1 MSNATIERMCAAV
14 SADAM
19 MQDLAEFARRIKLS
33 GTRQELESFHYL
45 QRRLETCG
53 FRTRLIHHDAYISL
67 PGAARLDVGNAQ
79 VPCITHSFSQPS
91 GPGGLHASLVHVGAG
106 TAADFAAADVRGK
119 VALIDGIAVPATSAR
134 ATEAGA
140 IGQVHISP
148 HEHLHEMCIS
158 PVWGSPTD
166 ATVERLPR
174 AVVLSVALAHGN
186 KLKQRLAREGVV
198 AVTLHAVVDTGWRQT
213 PILVADMSGPGPE
226 DQEPFVMFSGHHD
239 TWHYGVMDNGSAN
252 ATMLEVARL
261 CAAERAH
268 WRRGLRL
275 CFWSGHSHGRY
286 SGSTWYADHHWN
298 ELEQRCVVHVNV
310 DSTGGKGAVVLAD
323 TVTSAELRA
332 LAQDAV
338 GTQGNQTLVGRRMGR
353 AGDQSFWG
361 IGVPSIFMGMGEQPA
376 ETTLDVTASVLGGAT
391 GRKGAGFGWWWHTPD
406 DTLDKIDPQ
415 LLVRDT
421 RVYVHAIWRL
431 LHDPVLPFD
440 YAQHAAD
447 LLAEL
452 DALHPALH
460 GRFDTD
466 PIVSRA
472 TELRTKAAALR
483 DHASR
488 AARDPDHERINHA
501 LMQVSR
507 ALVPMDYTSGDR
519 FGHDPALRQSAWPP
533 LDSLR
538 RLAGATPGSTDE
550 KFLAVAATR
559 DRNRVAHA
567 LRQAIAALDVGLAA
581 T

>member
-1 MSNATIERMCAAV
+1 
-14 SADAM
+14 
-19 MQDLAEFARRIKLS
+19 
-33 GTRQELESFHYL
+33 
-45 QRRLETCG
+45 
-53 FRTRLIHHDAYISL
+53 
-67 PGAARLDVGNAQ
+67 
-79 VPCITHSFSQPS
+79 
-91 GPGGLHASLVHVGAG
+91 
-106 TAADFAAADVRGK
+106 
-119 VALIDGIAVPATSAR
+119 
-134 ATEAGA
+134 
-140 IGQVHISP
+140 
-148 HEHLHEMCIS
+148 
-158 PVWGSPTD
+158 
-166 ATVERLPR
+166 
-174 AVVLSVALAHGN
+174 
-186 KLKQRLAREGVV
+186 
-198 AVTLHAVVDTGWRQT
+198 
-213 PILVADMSGPGPE
+213 
-226 DQEPFVMFSGHHD
+226 MFSGHHD

-261 CAAERAH
+261 CAAERAR

-286 SGSTWYADHHWN
+286 SGSTWYADHHWD
-298 ELEQRCVVHVNV
+298 ELERRCVAHVNV
-310 DSTGGKGAVVLAD
+310 DSTGGKGAVVLTD
-323 TVTSAELRA
+323 TVTSAELRG

-338 GTQGNQTLVGRRMGR
+338 GTQGRQSLVGRRMGR

-376 ETTLDVTASVLGGAT
+376 ETSLDVTASVLGGAT

-406 DTLDKIDPQ
+406 DTIDKIDPD
-415 LLVRDT
+415 LLARDT

-452 DALHPALH
+452 DALHPALR

-472 TELRTKAAALR
+472 TELRAKAAALR

-488 AARDPDHERINHA
+488 TASDADHDRINRA

-538 RLAGATPGSTDE
+538 RLAGAAPGSADE

-559 DRNRVAHA
+559 DRNRIAHA
-567 LRQAIAALDVGLAA
+567 LRQAIAALDLGLAA

>member
-1 MSNATIERMCAAV
+1 MSNAAIERMCAAV
-14 SADAM
+14 SADTM
-19 MQDLAEFARRIKLS
+19 MQDLSEFARRVKLS
-33 GTRQELESFHYL
+33 GTKAELESFHYL
-45 QRRLETCG
+45 EARLKAHG

-67 PGAARLDVGNAQ
+67 PGAARLDIGNEQ
-79 VPCITHSFSQPS
+79 IPCITHSFSRPS
-91 GPGGLHASLVHVGAG
+91 GPAGLHGSLVHVGTG

-166 ATVERLPR
+166 ATVEHLPR

-186 KLKQRLAREGVV
+186 ELKQRLVREG
-198 AVTLHAVVDTGWRQT
+198 ALAATLHAEVDTGWRQT
-213 PILVADMSGPGPE
+213 PILVAEMSGPGPE
-226 DQEPFVMFSGHHD
+226 DAEPFVMFSGHHD

-286 SGSTWYADHHWN
+286 SGSTWYADHHWD
-298 ELEQRCVVHVNV
+298 ELERLCVAHVNV
-310 DSTGGKGAVVLAD
+310 DSTGGKGAVVLTD
-323 TVTSAELRA
+323 TVTCAELRA
-332 LAQDAV
+332 LAHEAV
-338 GTQGNQTLVGRRMGR
+338 GTQGGQTLVGRRMGR

-376 ETTLDVTASVLGGAT
+376 ETSLDVTASVLGSAT

-440 YAQHAAD
+440 YAQHATD
-447 LLAEL
+447 LLAEF
-452 DALHPALH
+452 DALNPALQ

-472 TELRTKAAALR
+472 TELRSKAALLR
-483 DHASR
+483 GHASR
-488 AARDPDHERINHA
+488 ATSDADRDRINRA

-538 RLAGATPGSTDE
+538 RLAGTTPGSADE

-559 DRNRVAHA
+559 DRNRIVHA
-567 LRQAIAALDVGLAA
+567 LRQALAALDFGLAA